1 MPRPENLARWWA
13 EHPDGKGELPEQEI
27 LNEQE
32 RTRLS
37 QTPLGQAL
45 AETARL
51 RAANKHLVDL
61 ITWIN
66 SCLPRRNANGMQS
79 DQFCLLCYRGIP
91 VTPASCVMAR
101 FGRLPPKGPS
111 DPFRNPRNKTM
122 DARITEAALPYPPIL
137 LGDAVHLLPFH
148 GGTVIIVMGD
158 GRGTPDSATNTWT
171 AFTVPRPDCAPVG
184 ETPELALAAL
194 RQWWAS
200 PSWCPECVRPLR

>member
-79 DQFCLLCYRGIP
+79 DKFCLLCYRGIP
-91 VTPASCVMAR
+91 VTPATCRHGEIRAIATQGVKT
-101 FGRLPPKGPS
+101 PP
-111 DPFRNPRNKTM
+111 
-122 DARITEAALPYPPIL
+122 
-137 LGDAVHLLPFH
+137 
-148 GGTVIIVMGD
+148 
-158 GRGTPDSATNTWT
+158 RGTPED
-171 AFTVPRPDCAPVG
+171 
-184 ETPELALAAL
+184 
-194 RQWWAS
+194 
-200 PSWCPECVRPLR
+200 